1 MKRTHVNYAVA
12 TVLLAMLA
20 LAGCNKSEE
29 PTPPSVTATPAAT
42 PPPATTPAPSTPGPM
57 TPAQSTPGANV
68 AITSVDL
75 GNAVGGDMKVGMP
88 MSSFNK
94 TDTIIAAVSTS
105 TSDPAANVIGK
116 LGAKWTYQDGQVVN
130 EESKDLNFTG
140 SGATDFQISK
150 PDGFPAGNYKVEITL
165 DGNVVQS
172 KDFTVK

>member
-75 GNAVGGDMKVGMP
+75 GNAVGQAVAEGEPGLIFGVD
-88 MSSFNK
+88 
-94 TDTIIAAVSTS
+94 IARHGEPLRHLFDHVTFASGHI
-105 TSDPAANVIGK
+105 VI
-116 LGAKWTYQDGQVVN
+116 AH
-130 EESKDLNFTG
+130 
-140 SGATDFQISK
+140 I
-150 PDGFPAGNYKVEITL
+150 
-165 DGNVVQS
+165 
-172 KDFTVK
+172 